1 MIQAIVEAGQSGV
14 LGMGKVVSLC
24 RIVTNA
30 QRVASE
36 EIFGPVLSVMT
47 FRTPE
52 EAFECANNIPYGLS
66 AGEWTINALVSPRIF
81 RFTRAFP
88 LTRFRLG

>member
-1 MIQAIVEAGQSGV
+1 
-14 LGMGKVVSLC
+14 VVSLGW
-24 RIVTNA
+24 IVTHA
-30 QRVASE
+30 QRVAAA

-47 FRTPE
+47 FRARE

-66 AGEWTINALVSPRIF
+66 AGEWTINALVSSRIF